1 MAPPRRKRRPLPPID
16 DFAAGVLGGD
26 RAMLARAITLVESGR
41 TDHRALAE
49 DLLQR
54 VLTKTGDAIRVG
66 ITGVPGVGKSTA
78 IDQLGVNL
86 IARGHKVAVLA
97 IDPTSR
103 RTGGAILGDK
113 TRMERL
119 SQQREAF
126 IRPSPT
132 SGTLGGVARRTRE
145 TMALVEAAGFDVV
158 IVETVGV
165 GQSEMAVADM
175 VDFFLVLLL
184 AGAGDELQGIKRG
197 VLELADMMAVTKSDG
212 DNVSRATQAAA
223 DLKSALGIL
232 TPASQ
237 SWMPPVLTISA
248 RDNCGLEEMWDKVVE
263 HRSVMI
269 ASGEFAARRQAQR
282 VTWMRDMLTDRF
294 ADLLRS
300 DPAVATRVREL
311 EHDVGAGRLTPPL
324 AVAEVM
330 QLIGLGSTP
339 GVDAQD

>member
-1 MAPPRRKRRPLPPID
+1 
-16 DFAAGVLGGD
+16 
-26 RAMLARAITLVESGR
+26 
-41 TDHRALAE
+41 
-49 DLLQR
+49 
-54 VLTKTGDAIRVG
+54 
-66 ITGVPGVGKSTA
+66 
-78 IDQLGVNL
+78 
-86 IARGHKVAVLA
+86 VAVLA

-132 SGTLGGVARRTRE
+132 AGTLGGVARRTRE

-165 GQSEMAVADM
+165 GQSETAVADM

-197 VLELADMMAVTKSDG
+197 VLELADMMVVTKADG
-212 DNVSRATQAAA
+212 DNVTRATQAAA

-237 SWMPPVLTISA
+237 NWMPPVMTISA
-248 RDNCGLEEMWDKVVE
+248 KDNRGLNEMWDKVIE
-263 HRSVMI
+263 HRSAMT
-269 ASGEFAARRQAQR
+269 ASGEFEARRQAQR

-294 ADLLRS
+294 AGLLRS
-300 DPAVATRVREL
+300 DPAIATRVRDL
-311 EHDVGAGRLTPPL
+311 EHEVGAGRLAPPL

-330 QLIGLGSTP
+330 RLIGLGSAV
-339 GVDAQD
+339 GKAVD

>member
-1 MAPPRRKRRPLPPID
+1 MTPPRNERRPLPPID
-16 DFAAGVLGGD
+16 DFVKGVLGGD
-26 RAMLARAITLVESGR
+26 RAILARAITLVESGR
-41 TDHRALAE
+41 TDHRVLAE
-49 DLLQR
+49 ELLQR
-54 VLTKTGDAIRVG
+54 VLPNTGTAMRVG

-78 IDQLGVNL
+78 IDQLGMNL
-86 IARGHKVAVLA
+86 IEHRHKVAVLA

-119 SQQREAF
+119 SQRREAF

-132 SGTLGGVARRTRE
+132 AGTLGGVARRTRE

-165 GQSEMAVADM
+165 GQSETAVSDM

-197 VLELADMMAVTKSDG
+197 VLELADMMVVTKADG
-212 DNVSRATQAAA
+212 DNVARATQAAA

-237 SWMPPVLTISA
+237 NWMPPVMTISA
-248 RDNCGLEEMWDKVVE
+248 KDNRGLDTMWDRIVE
-263 HRSVMI
+263 HRGVMT
-269 ASGEFAARRQAQR
+269 ASGEFETRRQAQR

-294 ADLLRS
+294 SGLLHS
-300 DPAVATRVREL
+300 NPAVAARVREL
-311 EHDVGAGRLTPPL
+311 EDDVGAGRLTPPL
-324 AVAEVM
+324 AVAEIM
-330 QLIGLGSTP
+330 HLIGLGAAAGDSS
-339 GVDAQD
+339 D

>member
-1 MAPPRRKRRPLPPID
+1 MAPPRMPRRPLPPVD
-16 DFAAGVLGGD
+16 DFVRGVLDGD
-26 RAMLARAITLVESGR
+26 RAMLARAITLVESLR
-41 TDHRALAE
+41 VDHRALAE
-49 DLLQR
+49 ELLQR
-54 VLTKTGDAIRVG
+54 VLPKTGTAMRVG

-78 IDQLGVNL
+78 IDQLGMNL
-86 IARGHKVAVLA
+86 IERGHKVAVLA

-119 SQQREAF
+119 SQQRAAF

-132 SGTLGGVARRTRE
+132 AGTLGGVARRTRE

-165 GQSEMAVADM
+165 GQSETAVSDM

-197 VLELADMMAVTKSDG
+197 VIELADMIVVTKADG
-212 DNVSRATQAAA
+212 DNVARVTQSAA

-237 SWMPPVLTISA
+237 NWMPPVMAISA
-248 RDNCGLEEMWDKVVE
+248 KDNRGLDEMWDRIVE
-263 HRSVMI
+263 HRRVMT
-269 ASGEFAARRQAQR
+269 ASGEFETRRQEQR

-294 ADLLRS
+294 AGLLRS
-300 DPAVATRVREL
+300 DPAIARRVRDL
-311 EHDVGAGRLTPPL
+311 EHEVGAGRLAPPL

-330 QLIGLGSTP
+330 RLIGLGP
-339 GVDAQD
+339 AVGKAMD

>member
-1 MAPPRRKRRPLPPID
+1 
-16 DFAAGVLGGD
+16 
-26 RAMLARAITLVESGR
+26 
-41 TDHRALAE
+41 
-49 DLLQR
+49 
-54 VLTKTGDAIRVG
+54 
-66 ITGVPGVGKSTA
+66 
-78 IDQLGVNL
+78 
-86 IARGHKVAVLA
+86 VLA

-119 SQQREAF
+119 SQRREAF

-132 SGTLGGVARRTRE
+132 AGTLGGVARRTRE

-165 GQSEMAVADM
+165 GQSETAVSDM

-197 VLELADMMAVTKSDG
+197 VLELADMMVVTKADG

-237 SWMPPVLTISA
+237 NWMPPVMTISA
-248 RDNCGLEEMWDKVVE
+248 KDNRGLDTMWDRIVE
-263 HRSVMI
+263 HRRVMT
-269 ASGEFAARRQAQR
+269 ASGEFETRRQAQR

-300 DPAVATRVREL
+300 DPAIATRVRDL
-311 EHDVGAGRLTPPL
+311 EQEVGDGRLAPPL

-330 QLIGLGSTP
+330 RLIGLESAVSKTA
-339 GVDAQD
+339 D